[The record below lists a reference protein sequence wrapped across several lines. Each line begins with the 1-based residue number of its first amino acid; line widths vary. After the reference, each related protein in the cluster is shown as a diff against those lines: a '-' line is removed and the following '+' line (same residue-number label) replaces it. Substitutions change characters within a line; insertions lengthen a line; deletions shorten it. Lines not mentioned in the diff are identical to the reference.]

1 MFGRFDFAQANKLG
15 MPIVICLRSLTMIIM
30 PIILAAAGANPVLGY
45 RNLFVVI
52 SVLSVIAAV
61 LAFLIKDKTIG
72 TTETK

>member
-1 MFGRFDFAQANKLG
+1 
-15 MPIVICLRSLTMIIM
+15 M
-30 PIILAAAGANPVLGY
+30 PIILTANAMAGNAEAMGY

-72 TTETK
+72 TTATK